1 LFQPQTRSIK
11 EKQTKDS
18 MHIFDSVINTPRHS
32 DRFSNPPFQA
42 YNNLTPYS
50 REIRRTDDDEE

>member
-1 LFQPQTRSIK
+1 
-11 EKQTKDS
+11 

-32 DRFSNPPFQA
+32 DRFSNPPFQP

-50 REIRRTDDDEE
+50 SEIRRPEDDDE